1 MNNYPLALA
10 VILAVALCACSKS
23 EQSATQAPP
32 PPAQNDK
39 ALLEMTQKPL
49 DKARSVEGL
58 LQQDAQHTKE
68 AIDKQEAPSH

>member
-10 VILAVALCACSKS
+10 LILGIALGGCSKS
-23 EQSATQAPP
+23 EQSSTQASPP
-32 PPAQNDK
+32 PPQNDK

-49 DKARSVEGL
+49 DKARSVEGM